1 MRARLSWGLLPL
13 LLVACQREP
22 EPVAPAP
29 AKATASAA
37 VADADIPPV
46 QPRPD
51 NLGPSVKW
59 PAESARF
66 QQIRRQAWHEGL
78 DTARLS
84 QARDVVGRRGVFR
97 VRIEEAPAHRVL
109 IDERWRIRVETPDGR
124 PVTVST
130 VHVAG
135 GMPEHGHGLPTQP
148 SVKRGGRPGEFVISG
163 LQFSM
168 PGWWEVSLFVADRQR
183 DDSVTFNVIVD

>member
-1 MRARLSWGLLPL
+1 MAARGIWLLIPAL
-13 LLVACQREP
+13 LAGCDREP
-22 EPVAPAP
+22 ADAKKAPAP
-29 AKATASAA
+29 AVAAKAVS
-37 VADADIPPV
+37 DADIPPV

-97 VRIEEAPAHRVL
+97 VRIEQAPPHHVL
-109 IDERWRIRVETPDGR
+109 RDERWLIRVETPDGR
-124 PVTVST
+124 PAAVST
-130 VHVAG
+130 VHVGG

-148 SVKRGGRPGEFVISG
+148 SVKSGGRPGEFVIDG
-163 LQFSM
+163 LQFTM
-168 PGWWEVSLFVADRQR
+168 PGWWEVSLFVADSRR